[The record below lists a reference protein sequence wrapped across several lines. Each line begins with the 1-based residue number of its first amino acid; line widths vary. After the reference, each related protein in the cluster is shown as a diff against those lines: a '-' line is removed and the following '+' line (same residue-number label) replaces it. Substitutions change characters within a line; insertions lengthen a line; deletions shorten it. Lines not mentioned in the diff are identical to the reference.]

1 MSIIPCSDNC
11 IYQID
16 GYCHLELSSF
26 VTNNTKDSCI
36 YKICPDNNLN
46 SRTDCVKGFTNST
59 DTNNLNIQIL

>member
-1 MSIIPCSDNC
+1 MAIIPCSDNC

-36 YKICPDNNLN
+36 YKISPDNNLN
-46 SRTDCVKGFTNST
+46 SRTDCAKGFTNSA
-59 DTNNLNIQIL
+59 DTNNINI

>member
-1 MSIIPCSDNC
+1 MAIIPCSDNC

-36 YKICPDNNLN
+36 YKIWPDNNLN
-46 SRTDCVKGFTNST
+46 SRTDCAKGFTNSA
-59 DTNNLNIQIL
+59 DTNNINI